1 MLGVSHRRGIVRD
14 ALQSWPVSAIIAP
27 VAAPSK
33 ATERIRRALLGGH
46 PLVYVQ
52 TWEESRVERLA
63 QHLAKTFYGQ
73 PVPCGI
79 WSVVDGL
86 VVDGVPVP
94 ETRDPLRALEAIL
107 QASGKG
113 FYLLK
118 DFPTSP
124 DGRPEIIRRLRDLYR
139 GLKDR
144 GRHVLLVSPV
154 LSIPE
159 EAKKEI
165 FVVEYDLPDETEI
178 TRILE
183 GGVRR
188 RLPGGVDDTAVKRLA
203 LAMRGLTADEIGHLI
218 SKVFA
223 QRQAFDETAYLEVLA
238 EKEQISKKEGV
249 LEFVPPRFSLDD
261 VGGYDTLKTWLK
273 KRRTLFSREALDA
286 GMPIPRGILLMGVSG
301 CGKSLCVKTIS
312 TLWNLP
318 LFRLDMN
325 AVFGT
330 QNPEAT
336 FLKALRSIEGVSPAV
351 LWIDEIEM
359 GVGGYREGGDA
370 SMSRIFSGFLTWMQ
384 EKSALVFVAATA
396 NRIQLLPAEV
406 IRKGRFDQ
414 VFFVDLPNEE
424 ERKQIF
430 GIHLKKNRCD
440 PAKFDIVF
448 LAKATKG
455 WNGAEIEQVVVSS
468 LVDSY
473 SEGRELTE
481 DDLHRVLSSTV
492 PLSVTMEEQ
501 IKAIK
506 SWAHDRALNASRP

>member
-1 MLGVSHRRGIVRD
+1 M
-14 ALQSWPVSAIIAP
+14 
-27 VAAPSK
+27 
-33 ATERIRRALLGGH
+33 ERIRRALLGGY
-46 PLVYVQ
+46 PLIYVQ
-52 TWEESRVERLA
+52 SWEESRVERLA

-73 PVPCGI
+73 PTPCGI
-79 WSVVDGL
+79 WSLVDGL
-86 VVDGVPVP
+86 VVDGMPVP
-94 ETRDPLRALEAIL
+94 DTRDPLRALEAIL
-107 QASGKG
+107 QAPGKG

-124 DGRPEIIRRLRDLYR
+124 DGRPEVVRRLRDLYR

-144 GRHVLLVSPV
+144 GRHVLLVSPR

-159 EAKKEI
+159 EAKKEVY
-165 FVVEYDLPDETEI
+165 VVEYELPDEGEI
-178 TRILE
+178 TRIIDGTVRKRLGPE
-183 GGVRR
+183 G
-188 RLPGGVDDTAVKRLA
+188 LDDTAVKRLS
-203 LAMRGLTADEIGHLI
+203 LAMRGLTADEVGHLLT
-218 SKVFA
+218 KVFA
-223 QRQAFDETAYLEVLA
+223 QRKAFDEGAFLEVLA
-238 EKEQISKKEGV
+238 EKEQMSKKEGV
-249 LEFVPPRFSLDD
+249 LEFVPPRVSLED
-261 VGGYDTLKTWLK
+261 VGGYETLKTWLK
-273 KRRTLFSREALDA
+273 KRQSLFSKEALDA
-286 GMPIPRGILLMGVSG
+286 GIPIPKGLLLMGISG

-325 AVFGT
+325 AIFGT
-330 QNPEAT
+330 ENPEST
-336 FLKALRSIEGVSPAV
+336 FLRALRAVEAIAPAV

-396 NRIQLLPAEV
+396 NRIQLLPAEI

-440 PAKFDIVF
+440 PARFDLVF
-448 LAKATKG
+448 LSKATKG
-455 WNGAEIEQVVVSS
+455 WNGAEIEQAVVSAV
-468 LVDSY
+468 VDAY
-473 SEGRELTE
+473 SESRTLTE
-481 DDLHRVLSSTV
+481 DDLHRMISATV
-492 PLSVTMEEQ
+492 PLAVTMEEQ

-506 SWAHDRALNASRP
+506 SWAHDRALNASKN

>member
-1 MLGVSHRRGIVRD
+1 MS
-14 ALQSWPVSAIIAP
+14 ALSPV
-27 VAAPSK
+27 VATPPK
-33 ATERIRRALLGGH
+33 AMERIRKALLGGY
-46 PLVYVQ
+46 PLIFVQ
-52 TWEESRVERLA
+52 SWEESRVERLA
-63 QHLAKTFYGQ
+63 QHLAKTFFGQ
-73 PVPCGI
+73 PTPCGI

-86 VVDGVPVP
+86 VVDGMPVP
-94 ETRDPLRALEAIL
+94 DTRDPLRALEAIL

-124 DGRPEIIRRLRDLYR
+124 DGRPEVVRRLRDLYR

-144 GRHVLLVSPV
+144 GRHVLLVSPR

-159 EAKKEI
+159 EAKKEVYVI
-165 FVVEYDLPDETEI
+165 EYELPDDGEIARIIDGSVRKRLGTEG
-178 TRILE
+178 L
-183 GGVRR
+183 
-188 RLPGGVDDTAVKRLA
+188 DDAAVKRLS
-203 LAMRGLTADEIGHLI
+203 LAMRGLTADEIGHLLT
-218 SKVFA
+218 KVFA
-223 QRQAFDETAYLEVLA
+223 QRKSFDEEAFLEVLA
-238 EKEQISKKEGV
+238 EKEQMSKKEGV
-249 LEFVPPRFSLDD
+249 LEFVPPRVSLED
-261 VGGYDTLKTWLK
+261 VGGYETLKTWLK
-273 KRRTLFSREALDA
+273 KRQSLFSKDTLDA
-286 GMPIPRGILLMGVSG
+286 GIPIPKGLLLMGVSG

-325 AVFGT
+325 AIFGT
-330 QNPEAT
+330 ENPEST
-336 FLKALRSIEGVSPAV
+336 FLRALRAVEAIAPAV

-396 NRIQLLPAEV
+396 NRIQLLPAEI

-440 PAKFDIVF
+440 PARFDLVF

-455 WNGAEIEQVVVSS
+455 WNGAEIEQAVVSGV
-468 LVDSY
+468 VDAY
-473 SEGRELTE
+473 SEKRTLTE
-481 DDLHRVLSSTV
+481 DDLHRTISATV

-506 SWAHDRALNASRP
+506 SWAHDRALNASKN

>member
-1 MLGVSHRRGIVRD
+1 MSTVVPL
-14 ALQSWPVSAIIAP
+14 
-27 VAAPSK
+27 VAAPPK
-33 ATERIRRALLGGH
+33 ATDRIRRALQGGH
-46 PLVYVQ
+46 PILFVQ

-63 QHLAKTFYGQ
+63 LHLAKTFFGA

-94 ETRDPLRALEAIL
+94 ETRDPLKALETIL
-107 QASGKG
+107 QAPGKG

-118 DFPTSP
+118 DFPASP
-124 DGRPEIIRRLRDLYR
+124 ETRPEIIRRLRDLYR

-144 GRHVLLVSPV
+144 GRHVLLVSPR

-165 FVVEYDLPDETEI
+165 FIVEYELPDDAEI
-178 TRILE
+178 SRIIE
-183 GGVRR
+183 GIMRRRQGATLDEPAVRR
-188 RLPGGVDDTAVKRLA
+188 LS
-203 LAMRGLTADEIGHLI
+203 LAMRGLTADEIGHVL

-223 QRQAFDETAYLEVLA
+223 QRQAFDEAAFHEVLA
-238 EKEQISKKEGV
+238 EKEQMSKKEGV
-249 LEFVPPRFSLDD
+249 LEFVPPRFSIEDI
-261 VGGYDTLKTWLK
+261 GGYDTLKTWLQ
-273 KRRTLFSREALDA
+273 KRRNLFSKEALDA
-286 GMPIPRGILLMGVSG
+286 GIPIPRGVLLMGISG
-301 CGKSLCVKTIS
+301 CGKSLAVKTIS

-325 AVFGT
+325 AIFGT
-330 QNPEAT
+330 PNPEAT
-336 FLKALRSIEGVSPAV
+336 FLKALRSVEAVSPAV

-396 NRIQLLPAEV
+396 NRIQLLPAEI

-430 GIHLKKNRCD
+430 AIHLKKNRCD
-440 PAKFDIVF
+440 PGRFDLVF

-455 WNGAEIEQVVVSS
+455 WNGAEIEQIVVSS
-468 LVDSY
+468 VVDSY
-473 SEGRELTE
+473 SEKRTPTE
-481 DDLHRVLSSTV
+481 DDLHRVIATTV
-492 PLSVTMEEQ
+492 PLAITMEDQ

-506 SWAHDRALNASRP
+506 SWAHDRALNASRN

>member
-1 MLGVSHRRGIVRD
+1 MS
-14 ALQSWPVSAIIAP
+14 
-27 VAAPSK
+27 VAAPAVAAPPK
-33 ATERIRRALLGGH
+33 ATDRIRRALLGGH
-46 PLVYVQ
+46 PIIYVQ

-63 QHLAKTFYGQ
+63 QHLAKTFYGS
-73 PVPCGI
+73 PTPCGI

-118 DFPTSP
+118 DFPTLP
-124 DGRPEIIRRLRDLYR
+124 DGRPEVVRRLRDLYR

-144 GRHVLLVSPV
+144 GRHVLLVSPR

-165 FVVEYDLPDETEI
+165 YVVEYELPDDSEI
-178 TRILE
+178 MRIIE
-183 GGVRR
+183 GVMRR
-188 RLPGGVDDTAVKRLA
+188 RPNGTPLEESATRRLA
-203 LAMRGLTADEIGHLI
+203 LAMRGLTADEIGHLLT
-218 SKVFA
+218 KVFA
-223 QRQAFDETAYLEVLA
+223 QRQSFDDAAFQEVLA

-261 VGGYDTLKTWLK
+261 MGGYETLKTWLK
-273 KRRTLFSREALDA
+273 KRRSLFSKEAIDA
-286 GMPIPRGILLMGVSG
+286 GIPIPRGILLMGVSG
-301 CGKSLCVKTIS
+301 CGKSLAVKTIS
-312 TLWNLP
+312 ALWNLP

-330 QNPEAT
+330 PNPEAT
-336 FLKALRSIEGVSPAV
+336 FLRALRSVEAVAPAV

-430 GIHLKKNRCD
+430 GIHLKKSRCD
-440 PAKFDIVF
+440 PAKFDLVF

-455 WNGAEIEQVVVSS
+455 WNGAEIEQVVISS
-468 LVDSY
+468 VVDAY
-473 SEGRELTE
+473 AEKRVLTE
-481 DDLHRVLSSTV
+481 DDLHRVIASTV

-506 SWAHDRALNASRP
+506 SWAHDRALNASRN